1 MVRIPGGPFQRGVD
15 DPRGPDEGPARSI
28 HLTPFYIDRY
38 EVTVRRFAEFAAAT
52 GRVTAAEADSQGSRS
67 WRSPG
72 SGGEAAP
79 DHPVVYVTWDE
90 ARACCAWRGA
100 RLPTEAEWEK
110 AARGTDGRQWP
121 WGPRPVASL
130 ANGWGPADP
139 WAETSSAGAFPAGGS
154 PYGVHDMAGSVWE
167 WCADWYDPD
176 YYVVAPRR
184 DPPGPE
190 RGRLRVARGGSWTN
204 PITVLRTSN
213 RHAVHPDDAGPGLG
227 FRCAVSE

>member
-1 MVRIPGGPFQRGVD
+1 MVRIPGGPFRRGVD
-15 DPRGPDEGPARSI
+15 DRRGLDEGPARSI
-28 HLTPFYIDRY
+28 HLRPFLIDRC
-38 EVTVRRFAEFAAAT
+38 EVTTRRFGEFVAAT
-52 GRVTAAEADSQGSRS
+52 GRVTAAEADSSVSRS

-72 SGGEAAP
+72 GRGAAEP

-90 ARACCAWRGA
+90 ARAYCGWRGV

-110 AARGTDGRQWP
+110 AARGSDGRQWP
-121 WGPRPVASL
+121 WGPRPEASL
-130 ANGWGPADP
+130 ANAWGPGDP
-139 WAETSSAGAFPAGGS
+139 YSGTSPAGSFPAGAS
-154 PYGVHDMAGSVWE
+154 PYGVHDMAGNVWE

-213 RHAVHPDDAGPGLG
+213 RHAVHPDDAGPSLG
-227 FRCAVSE
+227 FRCAASE